1 MKIQRD
7 VTTLIYIFASGAYLI
22 ISARSFARAP
32 DTPETSYFYLLGLIT
47 WVMATLVWMQQAD
60 HRAARISYLMSIG
73 FMNICNVGATFSIHE
88 GTLSSRIVPISQF
101 LAANTLP
108 SLFLHCF
115 LIFPAEKRIVQRHHW
130 LLKLLYIPGV
140 ALCFAMSFFYLR
152 GNDYSREFFL
162 VQLPP
167 LENITA
173 GFLFTYSIAGQLLL
187 LHTCFAGP
195 SPSQRRQARWLL
207 LGIAAGTLPQ
217 ALFTTIPKVSAI
229 SIPYV
234 RVSAYTL
241 CLIPI
246 CYVVAIIRHRL
257 MNIELIV
264 NRSVVYALVSGFAL
278 GIYLLSIQGLTMFFH
293 TETRSRAVTAIS
305 VLIAAV
311 LFAPAKA
318 RIQNWIDRAFD
329 REAYNY
335 RQTLLSLSKTL
346 HSILDLEILVNTL
359 LRQVTEAMHIS
370 RGVVMYRV
378 STDSPK
384 FVPEATVGID
394 SMLDSL
400 QLTLSPS
407 LLDILRKA
415 DKPLDFSGQPLE
427 RDSIQL
433 SAPPPSTGG
442 PKGNL
447 SGPPAGE
454 GGSAD
459 DLIAFLQSAVWIP
472 FVTRTKEHEN
482 LVGLLMLGHKLSE
495 EPYTQDDLELLGTLA
510 HQGATAVQ
518 NATLYAQLS
527 ARTKA
532 MERAREQLIATYLD
546 TYGGAMPKAVNGDS
560 EAPPSIGGADFN
572 HIAAALKESHD
583 RLKQLDRLKSQFL
596 DNVSHELRT
605 PLTHIKG
612 FVDNLL
618 DGVGGG
624 LSEKQIQ
631 YMLRVKDNCDRLIR
645 LINDLLDLSR
655 IESGKISLRLERI
668 PLYPILDAAI
678 TGIQPMADKK
688 QIQIDLQCDA
698 DILAFADAD
707 RMGQIMTNLLDNAV
721 KYTEQGGH
729 VGVSVTL
736 FPQPL
741 PSLPSPP
748 GEGLGSEAEGA
759 AQQIQICV
767 EDTGI
772 GIADADLD
780 LIFDRFHRVT
790 GPRSNGVGG
799 IGLGLPIVKNLVE
812 LHDGKVWAESQFGK
826 GSRFYVTLKRGA

>member
-1 MKIQRD
+1 
-7 VTTLIYIFASGAYLI
+7 
-22 ISARSFARAP
+22 
-32 DTPETSYFYLLGLIT
+32 
-47 WVMATLVWMQQAD
+47 
-60 HRAARISYLMSIG
+60 
-73 FMNICNVGATFSIHE
+73 
-88 GTLSSRIVPISQF
+88 
-101 LAANTLP
+101 
-108 SLFLHCF
+108 
-115 LIFPAEKRIVQRHHW
+115 
-130 LLKLLYIPGV
+130 
-140 ALCFAMSFFYLR
+140 
-152 GNDYSREFFL
+152 
-162 VQLPP
+162 
-167 LENITA
+167 
-173 GFLFTYSIAGQLLL
+173 FLFTYSIAGQLLL

-305 VLIAAV
+305 VLIVAV

-378 STDSPK
+378 SADTPK
-384 FVPEATVGID
+384 FVPEATVGMD
-394 SMLDSL
+394 SMPDSL

-433 SAPPPSTGG
+433 SAPLAASPPS
-442 PKGNL
+442 P
-447 SGPPAGE
+447 SPQACGE
-454 GGSAD
+454 GGRGVRREGSAG

-495 EPYTQDDLELLGTLA
+495 EPYTQDDLALLGTLA

-560 EAPPSIGGADFN
+560 EALPSIGGADFN

-655 IESGKISLRLERI
+655 IESGKISLRLEPI
-668 PLYPILDAAI
+668 PLYPILEAAI
-678 TGIQPMADKK
+678 AGIQPMADKK
-688 QIQIDLQCDA
+688 QIQIDLQCDS
-698 DILAFADAD
+698 DILAFAEAD

-721 KYTEQGGH
+721 KYTEKGGH

-736 FPQPL
+736 SPQP
-741 PSLPSPP
+741 PEIPPSPLCK
-748 GEGLGSEAEGA
+748 GGIEEGFRGSEAEGA
-759 AQQIQICV
+759 EQEIQICV

-790 GPRSNGVGG
+790 GLKSSGVGG